1 MDYSHILGQE
11 NSVRYLKKT
20 VAKNRHSH
28 AVIFEGEDGTG
39 KMTLAKVYAK
49 SLLCTG
55 GDKPCGNCAACAK
68 FDHGSHMDFKIL
80 GPGSRKSISTE
91 DVSDLLSDAY
101 LIPGEGQNK
110 VYIIEHAQLMT
121 PAAQNKLLKILEE
134 PPQYLSIILLCDN
147 IANVLP
153 TIISRSMTIKMQ
165 RLTDDII
172 KGEMMKMGADEKRAG
187 EIAAFSGGNLGYA
200 INILGDKNA
209 LKKNEEYYEAFFG
222 IDKSRIDAFSYL
234 GKKRD
239 EISEILVCWQKILSD
254 CLKIKTGAGS
264 GTHDEYKRNYVK
276 KHEINDII
284 DKLTYILKAESRL
297 AGNAQYLPTVDW
309 LLSNL

>member
-1 MDYSHILGQE
+1 
-11 NSVRYLKKT
+11 
-20 VAKNRHSH
+20 
-28 AVIFEGEDGTG
+28 
-39 KMTLAKVYAK
+39 
-49 SLLCTG
+49 
-55 GDKPCGNCAACAK
+55 
-68 FDHGSHMDFKIL
+68 
-80 GPGSRKSISTE
+80 
-91 DVSDLLSDAY
+91 
-101 LIPGEGQNK
+101 
-110 VYIIEHAQLMT
+110 
-121 PAAQNKLLKILEE
+121 
-134 PPQYLSIILLCDN
+134 
-147 IANVLP
+147 
-153 TIISRSMTIKMQ
+153 
-165 RLTDDII
+165 
-172 KGEMMKMGADEKRAG
+172 MMKMGADEKRAG

-254 CLKIKTGAGS
+254 CLKIKTGTGS